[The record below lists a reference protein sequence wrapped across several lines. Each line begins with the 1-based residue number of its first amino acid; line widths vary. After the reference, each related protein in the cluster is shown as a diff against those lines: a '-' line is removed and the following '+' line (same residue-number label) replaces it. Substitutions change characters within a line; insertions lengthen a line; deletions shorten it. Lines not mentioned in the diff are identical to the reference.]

1 MNEETIA
8 FPQYVDNYAPM
19 MFWEAD
25 DLIPFIIGL
34 EGGNL
39 ASIVIDHR
47 IVQLGGI
54 VIGIYAARK
63 YAQSKQ
69 NNLSGMIFHML
80 YNIGIIPLNK
90 IFKYGLMR
98 RWNH

>member
-34 EGGNL
+34 EGGEPCQHCDRPLDNPIRRHINWHL
-39 ASIVIDHR
+39 CGKEIRSIETKQSVGDDFPHV
-47 IVQLGGI
+47 VQ
-54 VIGIYAARK
+54 
-63 YAQSKQ
+63 
-69 NNLSGMIFHML
+69 
-80 YNIGIIPLNK
+80 
-90 IFKYGLMR
+90 
-98 RWNH
+98 RWNHPAK